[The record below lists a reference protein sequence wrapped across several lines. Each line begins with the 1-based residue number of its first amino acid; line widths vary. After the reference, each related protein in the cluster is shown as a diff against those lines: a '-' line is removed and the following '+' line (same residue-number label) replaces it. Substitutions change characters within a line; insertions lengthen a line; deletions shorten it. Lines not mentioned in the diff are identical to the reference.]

1 MINAGY
7 TKFKAWMK
15 ENGVKNSDIAK
26 LLDITDATASKK
38 LNGISDFTI
47 GEIRTICNYYSI
59 SADTYF
65 IAYKVS

>member
-1 MINAGY
+1 MTNTGY

-26 LLDITDATASKK
+26 LLDITEATASKK
-38 LNGISDFTI
+38 LNGTSDFTVE
-47 GEIRTICNYYSI
+47 EIRTICTHYSI